1 VSRGLLSRVGRVVK
15 GLGALMLLAALV
27 GGVPWALWHFV
38 GWPLPHHIP
47 SASQVGRAL
56 NRQGIPDQAL
66 IDALAVVVW
75 LTWAVLVASI
85 AVEVPAALSGRHAPR
100 LPVAGIFQPVTGHL
114 VAAIVVA
121 CLTLAPRPSHETAT
135 LGSGVAAV
143 TARRPVAA
151 LVVRDTVLAGVTQP
165 APVAASPVTSAGPVA
180 ANGTSPAV
188 AAPDNPADAASAT
201 STYVVQRGDTLWGI
215 AERQLG
221 DPLRWSEIYQLNEGR
236 PQPGGVTMTDP
247 HWIDPGWTLLLPAS
261 PATTPPATAA
271 PGTGQ
276 PAPTP
281 PPPPTSAGPTNP
293 PADAPATTAPA
304 HTAPSAAA
312 PVTPGHSPASRATDP
327 IVTGPGGD
335 PVRLP
340 SGSVVAGSFAAGVAA
355 TIAIGRLRRRHAY
368 RYRPP
373 EPGRT
378 RATEP
383 PRPTIH
389 HLRHAAA
396 ATAPLDGSGPVPAM
410 PVGEEERIV
419 EPGRLDVASRGGEV
433 VTVELTDLSGIA
445 FGGPGVDD
453 VARSLVTALLV
464 RAEPGAAE
472 VLLTDDLA
480 GRLLP
485 GFAPDRSV
493 RSAATADQAARA
505 IESERVA
512 RSRRFE
518 AAGAADA
525 TQFRAENPENPL
537 PLLLVLLDALPAE
550 SLGRWAALVADAPR
564 LAIAVIFLA
573 PSPIATG
580 LLRMDAGRRV
590 LDAAPADRLGGL
602 LGAQLF
608 GLRADEATEVL
619 AAVTE
624 VAGEGDLDEDPF
636 ATNATVIPLRA
647 DGPSTDDPPT
657 DSPSEPWPE
666 PSPSLSANGSGDRQ
680 AERPITVRMFGY
692 FEVAVHG
699 EAVVTGLRSR
709 ARDVFAWCL
718 LRPEG
723 ATSDEAVDALWPDTA
738 PGRVHGQFWRS
749 FSDLRARLREAGGGD
764 LEVLAKAGEHYRP
777 CSTEIACDLW
787 EFQAALGEAARA
799 DDDEVARAALRRAV
813 EAYRG
818 DLLAGMDRP
827 WVEPVRQDLHRRALD
842 AQLRLAELEEQTG
855 RPDAAVEVL
864 EQAIARD
871 RYAEEPYRRL
881 MVLHAAHGRPGAVS
895 DVWRLLQ
902 GRLAELDLD
911 VETATAT
918 LYHQLTADQRPRP
931 GPDRVRS
938 PR

>member
-1 VSRGLLSRVGRVVK
+1 MSSGFLFRVGRVVK
-15 GLGALMLLAALV
+15 GLGALVLLAALV

-75 LTWAVLVASI
+75 ITWAVLVTSI
-85 AVEVPAALSGRHAPR
+85 AVEVPAALSGHHAPR
-100 LPVAGIFQPVTGHL
+100 LPLAGIFQPVTGHL

-143 TARRPVAA
+143 TTRRPVAA
-151 LVVRDTVLAGVTQP
+151 LVVRDAVLAGVTQP
-165 APVAASPVTSAGPVA
+165 VPVAASPVTSAGPVA
-180 ANGTSPAV
+180 ANGTFPAV
-188 AAPDNPADAASAT
+188 AAPDNLDAAPTT
-201 STYVVQRGDTLWGI
+201 STYIVQRGDTLWGI

-236 PQPGGVTMTDP
+236 PQPGGATLTDP
-247 HWIDPGWTLLLPAS
+247 HWIDPGWTLLLPA
-261 PATTPPATAA
+261 PPPTTPPATAA
-271 PGTGQ
+271 PGMGQ

-281 PPPPTSAGPTNP
+281 APPPTSAGPTDP
-293 PADAPATTAPA
+293 PADAPTTTAPA
-304 HTAPSAAA
+304 NTAPSEPA
-312 PVTPGHSPASRATDP
+312 PATPVHSPAVGSPGAHPTGAT
-327 IVTGPGGD
+327 GE

-373 EPGRT
+373 QPGRT
-378 RATEP
+378 LASEP
-383 PRPTIH
+383 ARPTIH
-389 HLRHAAA
+389 HLRQAVA
-396 ATAPLDGSGPVPAM
+396 ATAPLDGSGPVPAR
-410 PVGEEERIV
+410 PVGEEERIA
-419 EPGRLDVASRGGEV
+419 EPGRLDVASQSGEV
-433 VTVELTDLSGIA
+433 VTIELTDLSGVA
-445 FGGPGVDD
+445 LDGPEADD
-453 VARSLVTALLV
+453 VARALVTALLV

-480 GRLLP
+480 ERLLP
-485 GFAPDRSV
+485 GLAPNRAV
-493 RSAATADQAARA
+493 RRAATADQAARA
-505 IESERVA
+505 VESERVA

-525 TQFRAENPENPL
+525 AQFRAENPENPL
-537 PLLLVLLDALPAE
+537 PLLLVLLDALPAG

-580 LLRMDAGRRV
+580 QLRMDAGRRV
-590 LDAAPADRLGGL
+590 LDGAPADRLGGL

-608 GLRADEATEVL
+608 GLRGDEATEVL

-624 VAGEGDLDEDPF
+624 AAGEGDLDEAVF
-636 ATNATVIPLRA
+636 ATNATVITLRA
-647 DGPSTDDPPT
+647 DGPSTRDPG
-657 DSPSEPWPE
+657 EPWPE
-666 PSPSLSANGSGDRQ
+666 PPPSLSPNGSGDGL
-680 AERPITVRMFGY
+680 AERPIAVRMFGH

-764 LEVLAKAGEHYRP
+764 LEVFTKAGEHYRP
-777 CSTEIACDLW
+777 CGTEIACDLW

-813 EAYRG
+813 EVYRG

-827 WVEPVRQDLHRRALD
+827 WVESVRQDLHRRSLD
-842 AQLRLAELEEQTG
+842 AHVRLAELEEQAG

-881 MVLHAAHGRPGAVS
+881 MVLHAAHGHPGAVS

-918 LYHQLTADQRPRP
+918 LYHQLTADSERRPS
-931 GPDRVRS
+931 PDRVRL

>member
-1 VSRGLLSRVGRVVK
+1 MSRGLLSRVGRVVK
-15 GLGALMLLAALV
+15 GLGALVLLAALV

-75 LTWAVLVASI
+75 ITWVVLVASI

-114 VAAIVVA
+114 VAAVVVA
-121 CLTLAPRPSHETAT
+121 FLTLAPRPSHETAT

-143 TARRPVAA
+143 TTRRPVAA
-151 LVVRDTVLAGVTQP
+151 LVVRDTVLAGVTRP
-165 APVAASPVTSAGPVA
+165 APVAASPITPAGPVA

-188 AAPDNPADAASAT
+188 AAPDNPDAAPTT

-236 PQPGGVTMTDP
+236 PQPGGVTLTDP

-281 PPPPTSAGPTNP
+281 ALLPTSAAPTNP
-293 PADAPATTAPA
+293 PADAPATAAPA
-304 HTAPSAAA
+304 NAAPSAAA
-312 PVTPGHSPASRATDP
+312 PTTPVHSPAAGSPVAHPTGAT
-327 IVTGPGGD
+327 GG

-340 SGSVVAGSFAAGVAA
+340 SGSVVAGSFATGVAA
-355 TIAIGRLRRRHAY
+355 TVAIGRLRRRHAY

-378 RATEP
+378 LATEP
-383 PRPTIH
+383 ARPTIH
-389 HLRHAAA
+389 HLRQAAA

-410 PVGEEERIV
+410 PVGEEERIA
-419 EPGRLDVASRGGEV
+419 EPGRLDVASRSDEV
-433 VTVELTDLSGIA
+433 VTIELTDLSGVA
-445 FGGPGVDD
+445 LAGPGVDD
-453 VARSLVTALLV
+453 VTRALVTALLV

-480 GRLLP
+480 ERLLP
-485 GFAPDRSV
+485 GLDPNRAIRRV
-493 RSAATADQAARA
+493 ATTDQAARA
-505 IESERVA
+505 VESERVA

-525 TQFRAENPENPL
+525 AQFRAENPENPL

-564 LAIAVIFLA
+564 LSIAVIFLA

-580 LLRMDAGRRV
+580 QLRMDAGRRV

-624 VAGEGDLDEDPF
+624 AAGEGDLDEDPF

-647 DGPSTDDPPT
+647 DGPSTDDLST
-657 DSPSEPWPE
+657 DDPGEPWPE
-666 PSPSLSANGSGDRQ
+666 PSPSPSPNGSGDRQ
-680 AERPITVRMFGY
+680 AERPIAVRMFGH

-709 ARDVFAWCL
+709 ARDVFVWCL

-749 FSDLRARLREAGGGD
+749 FSDLRARLREASGGE

-777 CSTEIACDLW
+777 CGTEIACDLW

-799 DDDEVARAALRRAV
+799 DDPEVARAALRRAV
-813 EAYRG
+813 EVYRG

-827 WVEPVRQDLHRRALD
+827 WVEPVRQDLHRRSLD
-842 AQLRLAELEEQTG
+842 AHLRLAELEEQAG
-855 RPDAAVEVL
+855 CPDAAVEVL
-864 EQAIARD
+864 EQAITRD

-881 MVLHAAHGRPGAVS
+881 MALHAAHSHPGAVT

-911 VETATAT
+911 VETATAN
-918 LYHQLTADQRPRP
+918 LYHQLTAEQQPRP

>member
-1 VSRGLLSRVGRVVK
+1 MSRGLLFRVGRVVK
-15 GLGALMLLAALV
+15 GLGALVLLAALV

-38 GWPLPHHIP
+38 GWPLPHHVP

-66 IDALAVVVW
+66 VDALAVVVW
-75 LTWAVLVASI
+75 ITWAVLVASI
-85 AVEVPAALSGRHAPR
+85 VIEVPAALSGRHSRR
-100 LPVAGIFQPVTGHL
+100 LPLAGIFQPVTGRL
-114 VAAIVVA
+114 VVAVVVA
-121 CLTLAPRPSHETAT
+121 CLALAPRPSHETAT
-135 LGSGVAAV
+135 LGSGVAAA
-143 TARRPVAA
+143 TLRRPVAA
-151 LVVRDTVLAGVTQP
+151 LVVRDTVLAGVTRP
-165 APVAASPVTSAGPVA
+165 VPVAASPVTSAGPVA
-180 ANGTSPAV
+180 ANGTFPAV
-188 AAPDNPADAASAT
+188 AAPDNLDAAPTT

-236 PQPGGVTMTDP
+236 PQPGGVTLTDP
-247 HWIDPGWTLLLPAS
+247 HWIDPGWTLLLPA
-261 PATTPPATAA
+261 PPPTTPPATAA
-271 PGTGQ
+271 PGMGQ

-281 PPPPTSAGPTNP
+281 APPPTSAGLTDP

-304 HTAPSAAA
+304 NTAPSEPA
-312 PVTPGHSPASRATDP
+312 PATPVHSPAVGSPGAHPTGAT
-327 IVTGPGGD
+327 GG

-355 TIAIGRLRRRHAY
+355 TVAIGRLRRRHAY

-373 EPGRT
+373 RPGRT
-378 RATEP
+378 LATEP
-383 PRPTIH
+383 ARPTIH
-389 HLRHAAA
+389 HLRQA
-396 ATAPLDGSGPVPAM
+396 ATATAPFDGSGPVPAM
-410 PVGEEERIV
+410 PVGEEERIA
-419 EPGRLDVASRGGEV
+419 EPGRIDVASRGDEV
-433 VTVELTDLSGIA
+433 VTIELTDLSGVA
-445 FGGPGVDD
+445 LVGPGVDD
-453 VARSLVTALLV
+453 VARALLAALLV

-480 GRLLP
+480 ERLLP
-485 GFAPDRSV
+485 GLAPDWTV
-493 RSAATADQAARA
+493 RRAVTADQAARA
-505 IESERVA
+505 VESERVA

-525 TQFRAENPENPL
+525 AQFRAENPENPL
-537 PLLLVLLDALPAE
+537 PLLLVVLDALPAE
-550 SLGRWAALVADAPR
+550 SLGRWAALVADARR
-564 LAIAVIFLA
+564 LSIAVIFLA

-580 LLRMDAGRRV
+580 QLRMDAGRRV

-619 AAVTE
+619 AAVAE
-624 VAGEGDLDEDPF
+624 AAGEGDLDGDVF

-657 DSPSEPWPE
+657 DNPSEPWPE
-666 PSPSLSANGSGDRQ
+666 PSPSPSPNGSGERQ
-680 AERPITVRMFGY
+680 VERPITVRMFGH

-749 FSDLRARLREAGGGD
+749 FSDLRARLREAGGGN

-777 CSTEIACDLW
+777 CGTEIACDLW
-787 EFQAALGEAARA
+787 EFQAALGEASRA

-813 EAYRG
+813 EVYRG
-818 DLLAGMDRP
+818 DLLAGMDRS
-827 WVEPVRQDLHRRALD
+827 WIEPVRQDLHRRALD
-842 AQLRLAELEEQTG
+842 AHLRLAELEEQTG

-881 MVLHAAHGRPGAVS
+881 MVLHAAHGHPGAVT

-911 VETATAT
+911 VETATAN
-918 LYHQLTADQRPRP
+918 LYRQLTADPERRPD
-931 GPDRVRS
+931 PDRVRL

>member
-1 VSRGLLSRVGRVVK
+1 MSRGLLFRVGRVVK
-15 GLGALMLLAALV
+15 GLGALVLLVALV

-38 GWPLPHHIP
+38 GWPLPHHVP

-56 NRQGIPDQAL
+56 NRQGIPNQAL

-75 LTWAVLVASI
+75 ITWAVLVASI

-114 VAAIVVA
+114 VAAVVVA

-135 LGSGVAAV
+135 LGSGVAVA
-143 TARRPVAA
+143 TTRRPVAA

-180 ANGTSPAV
+180 SNGTSPAV
-188 AAPDNPADAASAT
+188 AAPDNLDAASTT

-236 PQPGGVTMTDP
+236 PQPGGATLTDP
-247 HWIDPGWTLLLPAS
+247 HWIDPGWTLLLAAS

-271 PGTGQ
+271 PGMGQ

-281 PPPPTSAGPTNP
+281 APPPASAGPTDP
-293 PADAPATTAPA
+293 PADATAPTAPA
-304 HTAPSAAA
+304 TTAPSAAA
-312 PVTPGHSPASRATDP
+312 PATPVHSPAVGSPVAHPTGATS
-327 IVTGPGGD
+327 G

-355 TIAIGRLRRRHAY
+355 TVAIGRLRRRHAY

-373 EPGRT
+373 RPGRT
-378 RATEP
+378 LATEP
-383 PRPTIH
+383 ARPTIH
-389 HLRHAAA
+389 HLRQAAT

-410 PVGEEERIV
+410 PVGEEERIA
-419 EPGRLDVASRGGEV
+419 EPGRIDVASRGDEI
-433 VTVELTDLSGIA
+433 VTIELTDLSGIA
-445 FGGPGVDD
+445 LDGPGVDD
-453 VARSLVTALLV
+453 VTRALVTALLV

-480 GRLLP
+480 ERLLP
-485 GFAPDRSV
+485 GLAPNRAIRRV
-493 RSAATADQAARA
+493 ATTDQAARA
-505 IESERVA
+505 VESERVA

-537 PLLLVLLDALPAE
+537 PLLLVLLDALPAG
-550 SLGRWAALVADAPR
+550 SLGRWTALVADAPR
-564 LAIAVIFLA
+564 LGVCVVSLV
-573 PSPIATG
+573 PSPIAAG
-580 LLRMDAGRRV
+580 QLRIDAGRRV
-590 LDAAPADRLGGL
+590 LDATPADRLGAL

-624 VAGEGDLDEDPF
+624 AAGEGDLDEDVF

-657 DSPSEPWPE
+657 DNPSEPWPE
-666 PSPSLSANGSGDRQ
+666 PSPSPSPNGSGDRQ
-680 AERPITVRMFGY
+680 VERPITVRMFGH

-749 FSDLRARLREAGGGD
+749 FSDLRARLREAGGGN

-777 CSTEIACDLW
+777 CGTEIACDLW
-787 EFQAALGEAARA
+787 EFQAALGEASRA
-799 DDDEVARAALRRAV
+799 DDDEIARVALRRAV
-813 EAYRG
+813 EVYRG

-842 AQLRLAELEEQTG
+842 AHLRLAQLEEQTG
-855 RPDAAVEVL
+855 RPDAAVAVL

-881 MVLHAAHGRPGAVS
+881 MVFHAAHGHPGAVT

-902 GRLAELDLD
+902 GRLAELSLD
-911 VETATAT
+911 VETATAN
-918 LYHQLTADQRPRP
+918 LHRQLTADPERRPD
-931 GPDRVRS
+931 PDRVRL